1 MYMVKNASKVP
12 ITVIITTIKFIKDIK
27 FTAAHTILRGHNNFR
42 ILSKVM
48 ATI

>member
-1 MYMVKNASKVP
+1 MVKNASKVP
-12 ITVIITTIKFIKDIK
+12 TTLIITTIKLIKIHIK
-27 FTAAHTILRGHNNFR
+27 FTAAHTILRGHHNFP